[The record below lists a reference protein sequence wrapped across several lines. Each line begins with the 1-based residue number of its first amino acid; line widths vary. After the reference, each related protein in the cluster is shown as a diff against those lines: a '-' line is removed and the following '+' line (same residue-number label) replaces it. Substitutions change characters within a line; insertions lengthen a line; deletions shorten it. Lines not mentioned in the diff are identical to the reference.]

1 MIGAIAGDIIGSVW
15 ENHYWSAEPGFPL
28 FQRGSRVTDDTVLTL
43 AVAATLMNPNTSYE
57 AEFRRAY
64 ERAPVAGFGGRF
76 KKWAQGTLDEPYV
89 SWGNGSAMRVS
100 PVCWWFDSLAETE
113 AEARRSA
120 LPTHGHPKGI
130 QAAVVTAGMIFLA
143 RTGANK
149 SDLKNYAGQRGYT
162 LAIDPDG
169 FKSSEVFL
177 TAEFTTQAAILSVL
191 ESSSFEDCI
200 RSAVLDDGDTDT
212 QAAIAGSIA
221 EAMYGGVPDEI
232 EAEVFTRLKP
242 WMTRILG
249 EYRGQEV

>member
-1 MIGAIAGDIIGSVW
+1 
-15 ENHYWSAEPGFPL
+15 
-28 FQRGSRVTDDTVLTL
+28 
-43 AVAATLMNPNTSYE
+43 
-57 AEFRRAY
+57 
-64 ERAPVAGFGGRF
+64 
-76 KKWAQGTLDEPYV
+76 
-89 SWGNGSAMRVS
+89 
-100 PVCWWFDSLAETE
+100 
-113 AEARRSA
+113 
-120 LPTHGHPKGI
+120 
-130 QAAVVTAGMIFLA
+130 MIFLA

-149 SDLKNYAGQRGYT
+149 SDLRDYVSQRGYT

-177 TAEFTTQAAILSVL
+177 TAEFTTQAAILSML

-200 RSAVLDDGDTDT
+200 RRAVLDDGDTDT

-221 EAMYGGVPDEI
+221 EAMYDGVPDEI